1 VQDAIQVTGI
11 RAFGYLGV
19 LPEER
24 SLGQWFEVNL
34 TIGLDLSKAGASDR
48 LEDTYDYRDA
58 IKAVQ
63 TLIETTQVQLIE
75 SAAEAIAA
83 IVLATY
89 QVEQVKVHLT
99 KLAPPIANFSGAIS
113 VEIMRP
119 N

>member
-1 VQDAIQVTGI
+1 VQDTIQVTGI

-24 SLGQWFEVNL
+24 VLGQWFEVNL

-48 LEDTYDYRDA
+48 LEDTYDYRDVIQA
-58 IKAVQ
+58 IQ
-63 TLIETTQVQLIE
+63 TLIETTQVQLLE

-83 IVLATY
+83 IVLATH
-89 QVEQVKVHLT
+89 QVQQVKVRLT
-99 KLAPPIANFSGAIS
+99 KVAPPIANFSGAIS

-119 N
+119 I